1 LVGNYQNPVQT
12 RPILFYYWHSNHY
25 TLHTTY
31 ILFCTRKHITTHQH
45 PPALLYLSSQVHIVT
60 NRIESNRIE
69 QNKKANRMKSQIKQR
84 EVKRERERHV
94 PFFFFILWIQAD
106 DDDFVCLFGGIDRV
120 ILCFHII
127 SYFKTTRHNTIAEEN
142 KILYVT

>member
-31 ILFCTRKHITTHQH
+31 ILFCARKRITSRHINTRPHCFIFQAKST
-45 PPALLYLSSQVHIVT
+45 SSP
-60 NRIESNRIE
+60 IESNRIE

-94 PFFFFILWIQAD
+94 PFVFFILWIQAD
-106 DDDFVCLFGGIDRV
+106 DDDFVCLFGGLDRV

>member
-1 LVGNYQNPVQT
+1 
-12 RPILFYYWHSNHY
+12 
-25 TLHTTY
+25 
-31 ILFCTRKHITTHQH
+31 
-45 PPALLYLSSQVHIVT
+45 
-60 NRIESNRIE
+60 
-69 QNKKANRMKSQIKQR
+69 MKSQIKQR

-94 PFFFFILWIQAD
+94 PFVFFILWIQAD

-142 KILYVT
+142 EILYVT

>member
-31 ILFCTRKHITTHQH
+31 ILFCTRKRITSRHINTRPHCFIFQAKST
-45 PPALLYLSSQVHIVT
+45 SSP
-60 NRIESNRIE
+60 IESNRIE

-94 PFFFFILWIQAD
+94 PFVFFILWIQAD